1 MRKILFVFVSVFVA
15 VAAHSQVPVEI
26 DEELLYGEWGS
37 NGTYAEW
44 RRNLLLTGFNFGQ
57 FGTTSMYL
65 YDVSTAKQAELQYA
79 DYSVTNNNKLHLI
92 SPSRDSAVRFVIMSL
107 YRNEDD
113 GMLHVIMRNFGEGE
127 HHTFHLIKKDS
138 EMSVRSEESGHVE
151 EGASYNLNGMKT
163 DSKVGIYI
171 QSGRKFLQQK

>member
-1 MRKILFVFVSVFVA
+1 MRRILFVFISFFLSVTA
-15 VAAHSQVPVEI
+15 DSQVPVEI
-26 DEELLYGEWGS
+26 DEELLYGEWVS
-37 NGTYAEW
+37 NGYYAEW
-44 RRNLLLTGFNFGQ
+44 RRNLLLTGLCFGQ
-57 FGTTSMYL
+57 FGTTTMSL

-113 GMLHVIMRNFGEGE
+113 GKLHIIMRNFGEGE

-138 EMSVRSEESGHVE
+138 ETSVRSEMSSSVKDGV
-151 EGASYNLNGMKT
+151 SYDLKGINT
-163 DSKVGIYI
+163 DSKVGVRI
-171 QSGRKFLQQK
+171 QNGRKIIAK